1 MDNDDQ
7 PIGNIL
13 SRREA
18 LTLFGL
24 SGAALLAA
32 CAQAGP
38 LSEAVATATQA
49 TASGA
54 SAPTAGATASESSS
68 LPSCIGRPALTE
80 GPYFVDERLERSDV
94 RSDPSDGS
102 VRPGLPLT
110 LTFLVSNVANNMCS
124 PMPNA
129 MVDIWHCDAQG
140 VYSDAS
146 DPNFGSTAGQ
156 KFLRGYQVT
165 DQNGL
170 ARFTTIYPGWYPGR
184 AVHIH
189 FKIRNYPPAEAGYD
203 FTSQVFFD
211 EAVSDEVYQL
221 ADYQKRGE
229 YMRNNQDGIYN
240 QSGGQT
246 LLALTPQAD
255 GYSATF
261 DIGLDFS

>member
-1 MDNDDQ
+1 MDNDDK
-7 PIGNIL
+7 PIGTIL

-32 CAQAGP
+32 CAPQAGS
-38 LSEAVATATQA
+38 LQQAVATATGSGAPSA
-49 TASGA
+49 TAA
-54 SAPTAGATASESSS
+54 STQAAAS
-68 LPSCIGRPALTE
+68 LPACIARPALTE

-102 VRPGLPLT
+102 LRPGLPLT
-110 LTFLVSNVANNMCS
+110 LTFLVSNVREDACQ
-124 PMPNA
+124 PLPGV

-146 DPNFGSTAGQ
+146 DPTFGSTAGQ

-165 DQNGL
+165 DANGL
-170 ARFTTIYPGWYPGR
+170 ARFTTIFPGWYQGR

-189 FKIRNYPPAEAGYD
+189 FKIRNYPAADAGYD
-203 FTSQVFFD
+203 FTSQLFFD
-211 EAVSDEVYQL
+211 EATSDEVYQL
-221 ADYQKRGE
+221 GDYQKSGQ
-229 YMRNNQDGIYN
+229 YMRNNEDGIYN
-240 QSGGQT
+240 QSSGQT
-246 LLALTPQAD
+246 LLTLTPQAE

>member
-32 CAQAGP
+32 CAPAASP
-38 LSEAVATATQA
+38 SPTATATAGAAA
-49 TASGA
+49 TAA
-54 SAPTAGATASESSS
+54 SDTAAASSTAA
-68 LPSCIGRPALTE
+68 LPSCIARPALTE

-102 VRPGLPLT
+102 VRPGVPLA

-124 PMPNA
+124 PMPNV

-146 DPNFGSTAGQ
+146 DPTFGSTAGQ

-170 ARFTTIYPGWYPGR
+170 ARFTTIYPGWYQGR

-189 FKIRNYPPAEAGYD
+189 FKIRNYPPANAGFD

-211 EAVSDEVYQL
+211 EAVSDQVFQL
-221 ADYQKRGE
+221 TDYQKRGE
-229 YMRNNQDGIYN
+229 YLRNSQDGIYN

-246 LLALTPQAD
+246 LLALTPQGEG

-261 DIGLDFS
+261 DIGLSF